1 MKNLIISGISVE
13 KNLENGYNQL
23 LEDNKVDLSWNEYIN
38 EVATI
43 CESQNGD
50 TNDAVDMIE
59 NFLNQQGIE
68 VED

>member
-1 MKNLIISGISVE
+1 MKNLIISGISTE
-13 KNLENGYNQL
+13 KNLENAYNQL
-23 LEDNKVDLSWNEYIN
+23 VESNKVDLTWGQYIN
-38 EVATI
+38 KVAGI

-59 NFLNQQGIE
+59 NFLNQQGVQ

>member
-13 KNLENGYNQL
+13 KNLKNGYNQL
-23 LEDNKVDLSWNEYIN
+23 VENNKVDLTWNQYVN
-38 EVATI
+38 KVATI

-68 VED
+68 IED